1 MRTPCLPLPCV
12 LCAIAMSTGL
22 VCLPALGSGSS
33 KVAFDYVT
41 LVPPAHWRESM
52 DVHHADYHQ
61 QPKDLS
67 QGCDLTILP
76 ARKSTG
82 NAWDDLEAIRRR
94 NIPGNYK
101 QGPRE
106 LLNGESGW
114 TVVVSSY
121 PNRYVPSLHM
131 VIFSATRDAVTQ
143 GWIWDLSADPACG
156 EAFVRTTASQQMLD
170 VRQRVNRSAKNI
182 ELTAPP
188 ALPPPRGPDGTRELE
203 GIVCRAGITSCLFSG
218 RVGAPCTCASPGG
231 YAMGTIFP
239 N

>member
-1 MRTPCLPLPCV
+1 MGTPHESLPSALW
-12 LCAIAMSTGL
+12 AIALSTGL
-22 VCLPALGSGSS
+22 VCQPALASGSG
-33 KVAFDYVT
+33 KVTFDYVT
-41 LVPPAHWRESM
+41 LVPPTDWRESM

-67 QGCDLTILP
+67 EGCDLTILP
-76 ARKSTG
+76 ARKSAG
-82 NAWDDLEAIRRR
+82 SAWDDLEMIRRR

-106 LLNGESGW
+106 LHRAGNGW

-121 PNRYVPSLHM
+121 PNRYVPSLRM

-143 GWIWDLSADPACG
+143 AWIWDLSANAECG
-156 EAFVRTTASQQMLD
+156 MAFVRTTASLEMLD
-170 VRQRVNRSAKNI
+170 VRQRINRSAKYI

-188 ALPPPRGPDGTRELE
+188 PSPPPRGPDGTRELE

-218 RVGAPCTCASPGG
+218 KVGSSCLCASPNGLV
-231 YAMGTIFP
+231 MGTVFP
-239 N
+239 K